1 MGRSAAGPA
10 RYGMRV
16 RAEAQLTELEMAQ
29 LLADQH
35 LLSDGA
41 SRCVVCGGQEPCP
54 PRALAHSIFGAQRRM
69 PCRTPGRTLELAAEA
84 RGWSVQLREIM
95 GYGS

>member
-1 MGRSAAGPA
+1 MSAGRPV
-10 RYGMRV
+10 RCGMR
-16 RAEAQLTELEMAQ
+16 RKPAGQLTELEMAQ

-35 LLSDGA
+35 LLSDGE

-54 PRALAHSIFGAQRRM
+54 PRALAHSLFGAHRRM
-69 PCRTPGRTLELAAEA
+69 PCRTPGRTLQLAAEA
-84 RGWSVQLREIM
+84 RGWSAQLRERSW